1 MNIYID
7 ESGSINNKLMNHYF
21 IITLI
26 ASDQSKSIKRSY
38 KRFISS
44 HYDQLEKLD
53 LKHQKMFKSGEF
65 KELKGS
71 CFDRY
76 MKQDFVRFFGSKNNF
91 FLFYIVADNSKLKD
105 IFCSN
110 TSRAFNYLLKT
121 ALEYF
126 IKNGY
131 IASEHHVLQLDE
143 RNERTESKFFLEDYL
158 NTELSITG
166 INSGNFT
173 VQYFDSAN
181 NSNIQIADVFSNLYY
196 SHLKTQA
203 YKEELL
209 FLREKGILKRIFRF
223 PL

>member
-7 ESGSINNKLMNHYF
+7 ESGSINNKGMENYF

-26 ASDQSKSIKRSY
+26 VPARPNSMKRSY

-44 HYDQLEKLD
+44 RYDQLEKLD
-53 LKHQKMFKSGEF
+53 LKHQKMFKDGRF
-65 KELKGS
+65 QELKGS
-71 CFDRY
+71 CFDRC
-76 MKQDFVRFFGSKNNF
+76 MKKDFVQFFCSKNNF
-91 FLFYIVADNSKLKD
+91 SVLYIVADNSKLND

-110 TSRAFNYLLKT
+110 TSRAFNYLLKK

-126 IKNGY
+126 IKRGCLE
-131 IASEHHVLQLDE
+131 SERHMLQLDE

-158 NTELSITG
+158 NTELFTTG

-173 VQYFDSAN
+173 VQYFDSARN
-181 NSNIQIADVFSNLYY
+181 ANIQIADVFSNLYY

-203 YKEELL
+203 YYEELSL
-209 FLREKGILKRIFRF
+209 LREKGILTDVFRF